1 MTTSFD
7 AVAAAAV
14 EHCESKMMPD
24 FVDSAFQN
32 WNSWIV
38 VAAVMMMM
46 MMMTSN
52 RHLQVEGTNSSGQLN
67 QPTLRSC
74 SGERMTTETR
84 TREKKLV
91 AAMKQ
96 AAKQSTVATGLLGPP
111 VAEAVQQ
118 SQALLSEAPEEEQ

>member
-1 MTTSFD
+1 
-7 AVAAAAV
+7 
-14 EHCESKMMPD
+14 
-24 FVDSAFQN
+24 
-32 WNSWIV
+32 
-38 VAAVMMMM
+38 
-46 MMMTSN
+46 
-52 RHLQVEGTNSSGQLN
+52 
-67 QPTLRSC
+67 
-74 SGERMTTETR
+74 MTTETR